1 MKHSHYYQVKAQTH
15 FELGNKLAIL
25 FKSSS
30 LKTYSS
36 MIQKIAPRKS
46 TFIEA
51 HKYLELS
58 EMHFPHY
65 IEELRGYAHGLEVD
79 FDSFWLTFLFEELNT
94 YPEKC
99 TSCFS
104 ADGKIIGHNED
115 FPLFFEDTISILEKT
130 IGGIT
135 IFELFYINSL
145 GGSACGIN
153 SHGFVQTINT
163 LNHTDQQI
171 GVPRNIIA
179 RWLSETKN
187 PENEYEKLKKI
198 KRSMGYSH
206 TFCNLQGDVANIE
219 SSGTES
225 LFTKPSLPFVH
236 TNHYLTPLVKYEA
249 ETIDGNSKD
258 RFMEATIGIG
268 SVKTA
273 EDMMKLLE
281 HISELPSNKN
291 RESNTIAR
299 MVFDLK
305 KKSIWCWLARERAKK
320 WIEYPLQFI

>member
-15 FELGNKLAIL
+15 FELGSKLAVL

-30 LKTYSS
+30 LTTYTS
-36 MIQKIAPRKS
+36 ILRKIAPKKS
-46 TFIEA
+46 TLIDA
-51 HKYLELS
+51 QKHLHVS
-58 EMHFPHY
+58 EEYFPQY
-65 IEELRGYAHGLEVD
+65 IEELKGYAHGLDVD
-79 FDSFWLTFLFEELNT
+79 FDSFWLTFLFEELNA
-94 YPEKC
+94 YPDKC

-104 ADGKIIGHNED
+104 TDGMIVGHNED
-115 FPLFFEDTISILEKT
+115 FPLFFEDTISVLEKT
-130 IGGIT
+130 IGDKT

-153 SHGFVQTINT
+153 SHGFIQTINT

-179 RWLSETKN
+179 RWLSETNN
-187 PENEYEKLKKI
+187 PKIEYEKLKTI

-206 TFCNLQGDVANIE
+206 TFCDLQGKVVNIE

-225 LFTKPSLPFVH
+225 YLTHPQLPFVH
-236 TNHYLTPLVKYEA
+236 TNHYLSPLSQFEA
-249 ETIDGNSKD
+249 KMVGGNSRD
-258 RFMEATIGIG
+258 RFMEATKGVG

-273 EDMMKLLE
+273 QDMMKLLE

-305 KKSIWCWLARERAKK
+305 KKSVWCWLVREKTK
-320 WIEYPLQFI
+320 GWIEYPLSFI